1 MAVPVPTPR
10 MMTVE
15 EFFALPHTAEKQEL
29 IRGELRLTPPAG
41 GPHGVAGTNLV
52 IALGAFVQRDRLGRV
67 FGDGVGYVLTR
78 IPHTV
83 RVPDV
88 SFVRADRLPPNGVKP
103 GPLQLAPDLAV
114 EVLSPSETASSLA
127 EKLHDYTV
135 AGTPLIW
142 VADPERRSVT
152 IVSAVGPVRSLYEG
166 DMLDGGAVIPGFS
179 CNVAE
184 IFDGIERSSWPPPR

>member
-15 EFFALPHTAEKQEL
+15 EFFSLPDTAEKQEL
-29 IRGELRLTPPAG
+29 IRGELSVTPPAG

-88 SFVRADRLPPNGVKP
+88 SFVRPDRLPPNGVTP
-103 GPLQLAPDLAV
+103 GPLQLAP
-114 EVLSPSETASSLA
+114 
-127 EKLHDYTV
+127 
-135 AGTPLIW
+135 
-142 VADPERRSVT
+142 
-152 IVSAVGPVRSLYEG
+152 
-166 DMLDGGAVIPGFS
+166 
-179 CNVAE
+179 VAE